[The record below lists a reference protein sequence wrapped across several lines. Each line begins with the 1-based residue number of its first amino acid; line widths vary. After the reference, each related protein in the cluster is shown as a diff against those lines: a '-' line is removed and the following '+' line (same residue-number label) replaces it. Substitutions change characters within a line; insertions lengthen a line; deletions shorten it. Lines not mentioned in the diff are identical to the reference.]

1 MKSAYCCACFA
12 VPAKLLRKL
21 ADKAPATDRPV
32 LHGHIETATRLRTQR
47 SALGALGASAAPTH
61 QHPSHPNYRRSIFD
75 LASGTE
81 LPGKPLRDEGDGP
94 VSDAAANHAY
104 DNTGITLDFYL
115 QVLGRRSIDN
125 RGMRVESSIHFG
137 KNFGNA
143 MWTGERMVYGDGDQN
158 VSGFPAALD
167 IIAHEL
173 THGVTQNM
181 IKGGL
186 GVVPV
191 APKDR
196 EFKEQ
201 THDLRGQA
209 GALNESFSDVVGSM
223 VKQWHAGQD
232 VTKANWLLGEHLLAA
247 RHGRAIR
254 SLKDPGNRALT
265 WYEDEQYKSMDDY
278 ADGADVHD
286 SSGVP
291 NHAFYLAA
299 QHLGG
304 FSWEKT
310 GAIWYE
316 AFAKLT
322 SAATFKDA
330 ARVTRQV
337 ASQRFGVGS
346 KEHKAVTSAWQAV
359 KVIT

>member
-32 LHGHIETATRLRTQR
+32 LHGHIEAAARLRTQR
-47 SALGALGASAAPTH
+47 SASGAQGASAGPTH
-61 QHPSHPNYRRSIFD
+61 THPSHPNYRRSIFD
-75 LASGTE
+75 LASGTD

-104 DNTGITLDFYL
+104 DNTGFTLDFYL

-125 RGMRVESSIHFG
+125 RGMRVESSVHFG

-143 MWTGERMVYGDGDQN
+143 MWTGERMVYGDGDQD
-158 VSGFPAALD
+158 VSGFPMALD

-173 THGVTQNM
+173 THGVTQHM
-181 IKGGL
+181 IAGGL
-186 GVVPV
+186 GVVRVPL
-191 APKDR
+191 KDR
-196 EFKEQ
+196 QFKEQ

-232 VTKANWLLGEHLLAA
+232 VSQANWLLGEHLLAPQ
-247 RHGRAIR
+247 HGRAIR
-254 SLKDPGNRALT
+254 SLKDPGNRKLT
-265 WYEDEQYKSMDDY
+265 WYEDEQYNSMDGY
-278 ADGADVHD
+278 SDGADVHD

-299 QHLGG
+299 QKIGG
-304 FSWEKT
+304 FSWEKA
-310 GAIWYE
+310 GLVWYE
-316 AFAKLT
+316 AFAKLKPK
-322 SAATFKDA
+322 ATFKDA
-330 ARVTRQV
+330 AQATRQV
-337 ASQRFGVGS
+337 ASQHFGS
-346 KEHKAVTSAWQAV
+346 KSKEYQAITSAWQAV

>member
-1 MKSAYCCACFA
+1 VKSAYCCACFA

-299 QHLGG
+299 QYLGG
-304 FSWEKT
+304 FSWEKA

-337 ASQRFGVGS
+337 ASQKFGVGS